1 MQRALYQY
9 VVVARDDRTLGRT
22 GGPNSGQHETD
33 STRYSTHLLQH
44 RLLVPVLHKYAPSP
58 RGTSSLLCFS
68 VRIRQLL
75 LNDDFYAGK
84 NIRRQRSPDQS
95 LVSFQK
101 TWTTLL
107 AGGIP
112 FHVAGTNE
120 KTMATLK
127 GEDK

>member
-1 MQRALYQY
+1 MMTFTPAKTYG
-9 VVVARDDRTLGRT
+9 DN
-22 GGPNSGQHETD
+22 GPQTN
-33 STRYSTHLLQH
+33 
-44 RLLVPVLHKYAPSP
+44 P
-58 RGTSSLLCFS
+58 
-68 VRIRQLL
+68 
-75 LNDDFYAGK
+75 
-84 NIRRQRSPDQS
+84 